1 MGYEG
6 IARLTHRKMERVAGI
21 EPAHQAWEAN
31 RLPLHHTRLDAVFN
45 PAALTLQ
52 AGRVSKNFPRD
63 LSGRIAAR

>member
-1 MGYEG
+1 
-6 IARLTHRKMERVAGI
+6 
-21 EPAHQAWEAN
+21 
-31 RLPLHHTRLDAVFN
+31 VFN